1 MESLGIVINVI
12 QQNMRTEEL
21 LAQSQQ
27 LTEELQERSEEL
39 QSQQEELK
47 RSNTE
52 LEMQAASLKTSE
64 ELLQQQQEELQQT
77 NEELEEKAQLLE
89 EQNARIEIKNREIED
104 ARARDR
110 GQGRA
115 ARALVEV
122 QERVPREHV
131 ARAAHAAQLDADPRA
146 AVLGEPGAEP
156 DREADRVREDDLHRG
171 QRPAEP
177 DQRHPRSL
185 QGRGREDGRPRHR
198 RRPRRGA
205 RLRQPHVPAGR
216 GGEGPRL
223 RRRHRGRACRR
234 RSRPTSSAC
243 SRCSRTCSRTRAS
256 SRRAAASPFASP
268 ARPTRRSSRSGRC
281 ARPTTCSRFS
291 VTDTGVGIAADKLKL
306 IFEAFQ
312 QADGTTSRRYGG
324 TGLGLSISREIARLL
339 GGEIH
344 VALDAGRGI
353 DVHAL
358 PAGDASPRRASRTAM
373 RR

>member
-104 ARARDR
+104 ARSALEDKAEQLALSSKYKSEFLANMSHELRTPLNSMLILAR
-110 GQGRA
+110 
-115 ARALVEV
+115 LF
-122 QERVPREHV
+122 
-131 ARAAHAAQLDADPRA
+131 
-146 AVLGEPGAEP
+146 AENP
-156 DREADRVREDDLHRG
+156 EQNLTPKADRVREDDLHRG

-185 QGRGREDGRPRHR
+185 EGRGREDGRPRHR
-198 RRPRRGA
+198 RRPRRG
-205 RLRQPHVPAGR
+205 
-216 GGEGPRL
+216 PRL
-223 RRRHRGRACRR
+223 RRPHVPPGRRGEGARASTSTIDGRRCRR
-234 RSRPTSSAC
+234 QIATDEQRLQQVLKNLLSNAC
-243 SRCSRTCSRTRAS
+243 KFTESGTVSLRVSP
-256 SRRAAASPFASP
+256 RR
-268 ARPTRRSSRSGRC
+268 RRREASRSGRSST
-281 ARPTTCSRFS
+281 PTPSSPSPSPTPAS
-291 VTDTGVGIAADKLKL
+291 A
-306 IFEAFQ
+306 
-312 QADGTTSRRYGG
+312 SRR
-324 TGLGLSISREIARLL
+324 TS
-339 GGEIH
+339 
-344 VALDAGRGI
+344 
-353 DVHAL
+353 
-358 PAGDASPRRASRTAM
+358 
-373 RR
+373 